1 MEGKHLASG
10 LSEKID
16 YYPVTRKVWLFLRK
30 MYGGGPELA
39 KNSWLPVF
47 EVPIATLI
55 RVFKVYFP
63 LVNLLT
69 TFTISNIC
77 LKHRSYNNIKHSTK
91 VSKRQF
97 SSYTCRAIKMFA

>member
-39 KNSWLPVF
+39 KNSWLP
-47 EVPIATLI
+47 IAGL
-55 RVFKVYFP
+55 KNNHYFCY
-63 LVNLLT
+63 LNTGIQSL
-69 TFTISNIC
+69 FSIGEFAYYF
-77 LKHRSYNNIKHSTK
+77 YNK
-91 VSKRQF
+91 
-97 SSYTCRAIKMFA
+97 